1 MAIQERALRTRR
13 AILEA
18 ASIVF
23 EKRGFVAAPLSEII
37 AASGV
42 TKGALYFHFS
52 SKEELARGV
61 IEAQF
66 SAMGQLRL
74 QGSPLQQAIDSTHA
88 VAHALQ
94 HVPLVRAGVRLVI
107 EQGSFTE
114 PDPEPY
120 LRWVEPAQAFLEQ
133 ARTEGELRPE
143 VDVLAVAQLI
153 VALFTGTQLMAQ
165 VLTQWEDLD
174 ERITAFWRVVLPGLA
189 MPEALRRL
197 KPEGAVKFPDG
208 PEVPG
213 SAG

>member
-1 MAIQERALRTRR
+1 MRTRR

-23 EKRGFVAAPLSEII
+23 EKRGFAAAPLSEII
-37 AASGV
+37 AVSGA

-66 SAMGQLRL
+66 SALAELQLE
-74 QGSPLQQAIDSTHA
+74 GSPLQQAIDSTHA

-94 HVPLVRAGVRLVI
+94 HVPLVRAGIRLVI

-120 LRWVEPAQAFLEQ
+120 LRWVEPAQALLEE

-143 VDVLAVAQLI
+143 VDVRAVAQLI

-165 VLTQWEDLD
+165 VLTQREDLS
-174 ERITAFWRVVLPGLA
+174 ERITAFWQVVLPGLA
-189 MPEALRRL
+189 TPEALPSL
-197 KPEGAVKFPDG
+197 KPEGGMKFPDG
-208 PEVPG
+208 PEAPG
-213 SAG
+213 SAD